1 MDENPVATKRQREDR
16 RSDLQNINRC
26 VSTRRNWSVH
36 AQGQQG
42 VADDDND
49 FLSSQS
55 QPRFSDKPK
64 VSPVSLAQLLPRE

>member
-26 VSTRRNWSVH
+26 VSTRRNRLVH

-55 QPRFSDKPK
+55 QPRVSDEPR